1 MYQIRFRKSKFFLG
15 HEILNL
21 YFKWS
26 KNSHCWNIRAPKYL
40 KIKPVSHYNNAMVRL
55 FYKYKASNRKYVA
68 GKWGQIKV
76 TGWVLFITFYVVV
89 GPLFFARMY
98 SVSHLYAVKPL
109 SKWMASL
116 AWHSMLCFIL
126 GGSFVHSGQKCF
138 PWLACLWSEM
148 PMFQRKGMMDQH
160 PSLLIDVMSKRHL
173 HRYKLHRIF

>member
-1 MYQIRFRKSKFFLG
+1 
-15 HEILNL
+15 
-21 YFKWS
+21 
-26 KNSHCWNIRAPKYL
+26 
-40 KIKPVSHYNNAMVRL
+40 MVRL

-68 GKWGQIKV
+68 GKRGQIKV

-126 GGSFVHSGQKCF
+126 GGSFVHFCTQIFQYLILMIWRPCDLNLVMISSLASKCQDF
-138 PWLACLWSEM
+138 KFGMPVFQPFYEMKLKTSKFKVLAFWS
-148 PMFQRKGMMDQH
+148 QWRYHDQIQITR
-160 PSLLIDVMSKRHL
+160 SLYHKNQILKC
-173 HRYKLHRIF
+173 